1 MKIIAVLESNVTVGG
16 GFSQALNAI
25 LQMKHI
31 CEGRFDFEVFTMR
44 SSNIGYLE
52 KLGLNTV
59 SLSFSIIDKLISN
72 LSWIPWWQL
81 IQRRLKF
88 VGPFEK
94 KLIHHHCDLVYFL
107 TQSPTPAVLQRLN
120 YITTI
125 FDLCHRDSPEF
136 PEVNNFLEFHRREH
150 HFKNGLSQAV
160 VVLTASDQLSD
171 TVSRRYGVDRARCL
185 SMPFSPS
192 SLLNSAL
199 ASDKKV
205 VLDKYHLEEGYFF
218 YPAQFWAHK
227 NHIRILE
234 SLIILREKGVIPKI
248 VFSGSDQGNRSHIE
262 NYIDHHNLFNQV
274 KLLGFVPA
282 DDMRGLYEGCC
293 AVVMPTYF
301 GPTNL
306 PPIEAWMIGRPV
318 IYSSHFKEQVGN
330 AALCV
335 NPDDAQELADAIQI
349 CNCHNNKRVE
359 LIEKGT
365 LQLRQLD
372 QQRADAEREFLAR
385 LVTFE
390 IRRRCW
396 S

>member
-1 MKIIAVLESNVTVGG
+1 MKIIAILEDDITVGG

-25 LQMKHI
+25 LQMRHI

-44 SSNIGYLE
+44 HSNISYLE
-52 KLGLNTV
+52 KLGLNAI
-59 SLSFSIIDKLISN
+59 SLSFSILDKLIFN
-72 LSWIPWWQL
+72 LSWIPWWQI
-81 IQRRLKF
+81 IQRRLKL
-88 VGPFEK
+88 VGSFEK
-94 KLIHHHCDLVYFL
+94 KLIHHRCDLVYFL
-107 TQSPTPAVLQRLN
+107 TQSRTPAVLQRLN
-120 YITTI
+120 YITTV
-125 FDLCHRDSPEF
+125 FDLCHRDYPEF
-136 PEVNNFLEFHRREH
+136 PEVNNFLEFHRREC
-150 HFKNGLSQAV
+150 HFRNGLTPAI
-160 VVLTASDQLSD
+160 VVLTASNQLSD
-171 TVSRRYGVDRARCL
+171 AVSKKYGVDRERCL

-192 SLLNSAL
+192 FLLSSAL

-234 SLIILREKGVIPKI
+234 SLIILREKGVIPMI
-248 VFSGSDQGNRSHIE
+248 VFSGYDHGNRSYIE
-262 NYIDHHNLFNQV
+262 NCIDRHNLFNQV
-274 KLLGFVPA
+274 KILGFVPA

-318 IYSSHFKEQVGN
+318 IYSSHLKEQVGN
-330 AALCV
+330 AALYV

-349 CNCHNNKRVE
+349 CNYGNKRME
-359 LIEKGT
+359 LIELGT

-390 IRRRCW
+390 ARRRCW
-396 S
+396 N